1 MGSYKYEIFILS
13 EHGGEHGGELVATC
27 RNLDIALIVVKGLMT
42 EYYAEPDF
50 EISVQR
56 STESKAKSI

>member
-1 MGSYKYEIFILS
+1 MESYKYEIFILS
-13 EHGGEHGGELVATC
+13 EHGRELVATC
-27 RNLDIALIVVKGLMT
+27 KNLDISLIVVKGLMT

-56 STESKAKSI
+56 SKESKVKSI